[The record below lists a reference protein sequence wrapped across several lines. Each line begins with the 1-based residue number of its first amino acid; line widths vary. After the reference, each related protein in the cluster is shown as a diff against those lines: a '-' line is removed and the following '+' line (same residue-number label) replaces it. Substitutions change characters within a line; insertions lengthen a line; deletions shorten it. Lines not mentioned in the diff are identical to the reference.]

1 MIEVI
6 EVHSEDELTA
16 EVLAA
21 VQEALTNLMF
31 GRYNFTSLEQ
41 FVEDT

>member
-6 EVHSEDELTA
+6 EVHSEEELTE

-21 VQEALTNLMF
+21 VQDALTNLMF
-31 GRYNFTSLEQ
+31 GRYNFTTLEQ
-41 FVEDT
+41 FIEES